1 MKKKASIIYFCKGKL
16 DKCGNKVKFNEF
28 YNFHEFNYWKHENVM
43 KKSREIVATY
53 SRQQLSDTIVETFS
67 TYFNSFLF

>member
-1 MKKKASIIYFCKGKL
+1 M
-16 DKCGNKVKFNEF
+16 
-28 YNFHEFNYWKHENVM
+28 NFKIFMNYWKHEKVM

-67 TYFNSFLF
+67 IYLNSFLFLTAVEFNIHETFTL

>member
-1 MKKKASIIYFCKGKL
+1 M
-16 DKCGNKVKFNEF
+16 
-28 YNFHEFNYWKHENVM
+28 NYWKHEKVM

-67 TYFNSFLF
+67 TYSNNFLV